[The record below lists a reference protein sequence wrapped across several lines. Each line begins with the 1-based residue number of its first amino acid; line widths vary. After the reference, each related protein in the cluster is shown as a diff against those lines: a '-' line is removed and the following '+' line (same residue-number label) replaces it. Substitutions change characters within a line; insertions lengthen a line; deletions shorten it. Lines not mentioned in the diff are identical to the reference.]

1 MLIIRQWQKTTII
14 MLLSITPN
22 SAIYSTIKLI
32 LRLQISKLQQFKGI
46 SWEYSIT
53 ASANYIPSLSK
64 TFRQTYQVKLSFRIL
79 KSLVIQQIK
88 TAVHHKHP
96 YPWKYMLIPCNMD
109 SKKNFFKSAQQIKY
123 NSLKCV
129 HYVLLQKHTTVR
141 LPIRKKIQISRNKSK
156 IQANFL
162 KTKWEI

>member
-1 MLIIRQWQKTTII
+1 

-96 YPWKYMLIPCNMD
+96 YP
-109 SKKNFFKSAQQIKY
+109 
-123 NSLKCV
+123 
-129 HYVLLQKHTTVR
+129 
-141 LPIRKKIQISRNKSK
+141 
-156 IQANFL
+156 
-162 KTKWEI
+162 